1 VPIQFLKGPHL
12 RLFLGAVLISLSPVW
27 VKLVSISPTTSGF
40 YRVAIGSVTVAI
52 LMVFARQKL
61 RLSKRA
67 WMLVGLA
74 GAFFSLDLFFWHRSI
89 IYVGPGLSTLLA
101 NFQVFIMM
109 SAGVVLLRQKPSA
122 TQLLAV
128 PLALLGLVM
137 IVGLDWQSLPGD
149 YRLGVIFGLLTAI
162 MYAGYLLSLR
172 AARVNSESRLPL
184 SEVAVVSIVCT
195 LLLVLIAQR
204 DSVTQFWCAP
214 SRKQFAAR
222 FHDRG
227 GVGTAAAAD
236 AEFRVGRLVLR
247 PANAARG
254 NCGRCNCAY
263 CNLPGLAARI
273 RVTAT
278 PVTMPIVTPMRIP
291 ATTKVEIHTAIG
303 ADSGSSAG
311 SRNVHG
317 RPANHAT
324 TLANSQCCGF
334 CRTTATVVIPEEPR
348 SRTRTAA
355 AAPHHRGGTAR
366 QRTRRL

>member
-195 LLLVLIAQR
+195 LLLVLIAQKWLLCYGIL
-204 DSVTQFWCAP
+204 SHSFGALLLA
-214 SRKQFAAR
+214 SS
-222 FHDRG
+222 
-227 GVGTAAAAD
+227 
-236 AEFRVGRLVLR
+236 
-247 PANAARG
+247 
-254 NCGRCNCAY
+254 
-263 CNLPGLAARI
+263 LPHVSTTEAGLALLLQPTLSFVWDVLFFGR
-273 RVTAT
+273 
-278 PVTMPIVTPMRIP
+278 PMQP
-291 ATTKVEIHTAIG
+291 VEIAGAAI
-303 ADSGSSAG
+303 ALIAIYLG
-311 SRNVHG
+311 SR
-317 RPANHAT
+317 RA
-324 TLANSQCCGF
+324 S
-334 CRTTATVVIPEEPR
+334 E
-348 SRTRTAA
+348 
-355 AAPHHRGGTAR
+355 
-366 QRTRRL
+366 